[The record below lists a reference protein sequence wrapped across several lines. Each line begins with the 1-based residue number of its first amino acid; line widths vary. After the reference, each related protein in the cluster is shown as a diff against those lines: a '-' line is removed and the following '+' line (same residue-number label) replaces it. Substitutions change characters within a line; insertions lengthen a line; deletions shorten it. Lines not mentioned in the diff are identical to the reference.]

1 LLTLCYA
8 PTIGFMKM
16 RAPAV
21 ALLIV
26 ATATSVTMLG
36 GQASAAAPKTGAAS
50 IGAVSVTLDGVA
62 TDQASIAPCKTLG
75 TNSTTGM
82 TPVPGVVYGKADTSC
97 TRAKGEVTA
106 MASGKRFKVTLLRAH
121 RGPVIQ
127 LTSWSVQCSTKKTGS
142 TASMTLS
149 GLTGVKVPSSIPV
162 NYTVTVPGH
171 RPSDPVLAKV
181 VFNELVV
188 PSPPDGSMVMNLMH
202 IKLFPNTPNSPDRGD
217 IVLGTVHCDPNN

>member
-1 LLTLCYA
+1 
-8 PTIGFMKM
+8 MKM

-26 ATATSVTMLG
+26 ATATSLTMLG
-36 GQASAAAPKTGAAS
+36 GPASAAPTAPKKGAAS
-50 IGAVSVTLDGVA
+50 VGAVSVTLDGVA
-62 TDQASIAPCKTLG
+62 TNQASIAPCTTLG
-75 TNSTTGM
+75 ANSTPGT
-82 TPVPGVVYGKADTSC
+82 TPVAGVVYGKAETSC
-97 TRAKGEVTA
+97 TRDKGEATA
-106 MASGKRFKVTLLRAH
+106 VASGKRFKVTVLRRH
-121 RGPVIQ
+121 RGPVIA

-149 GLTGVKVPSSIPV
+149 GLTGVTVPSNIPV

-171 RPSDPVLAKV
+171 KPSDPVLAKV

-217 IVLGTVHCDPNN
+217 IVLGTVDCDPNK